1 MTVEQGVNEMS
12 KLLIVEDDTLLND
25 MMKRLL
31 LQSNYEIEVA
41 YSGSEALLLLEKH
54 CFDLVLLDLMLPG
67 LSGETVL
74 ERIREKADTPIIG
87 VSAKTDIDSKVNLMK
102 NGADDY
108 ITKPFDNKELL
119 VRVEAV
125 LRRYHK
131 PICDTVPSI
140 LCFKDLELNVTT
152 MEVKIKDIS
161 LTLTRY
167 EYLILQLLMSAPN
180 KVFTKNNIFE
190 SVWSED
196 FYGDD
201 NAINVHISNLRK
213 KFAKVNPNEQY
224 IQTVW
229 GLGFKM
235 QSNP

>member
-1 MTVEQGVNEMS
+1 M
-12 KLLIVEDDTLLND
+12 KHIPKILIVEDNVLLSD
-25 MMKRLL
+25 MLKRLL
-31 LQSNYEIEVA
+31 SKNGYQVIAA
-41 YSGSEALLLLEKH
+41 YSGSETLLILEKEN
-54 CFDLVLLDLMLPG
+54 FDLILLDLVLPG
-67 LSGETVL
+67 ISGEEVL
-74 ERIREKADTPIIG
+74 TNIRKKKNTPVIG
-87 VSAKTDIDSKVNLMK
+87 ISAKTDIDSRVHLIK

-119 VRVEAV
+119 ARMEAI
-125 LRRYHK
+125 LRRCHRNDN
-131 PICDTVPSI
+131 CF
-140 LCFKDLELNVTT
+140 LLQFKDLVLNPTT

-167 EYLILQLLMSAPN
+167 EYLILQLLMTAPN

-190 SVWSED
+190 SVWNEN
-196 FYGDD
+196 FCGDD

-213 KFAKVNPNEQY
+213 KFAKINPNEQY

-235 QSNP
+235 KNNP